1 MAIHDYVIANQNGA
15 NTRSD
20 LNNAFSAI
28 VSNNSSAT
36 EPTTTYAY
44 QWWADTGNDLLKQRN
59 AADSAWI
66 SILTLSTGAV
76 SNAAIADDAVTLAKM
91 AAGTDGELITYDTSG
106 DPTTVPTGSSGEVLT
121 SNGAGTTPTFQTST
135 HTPDDNSVTLAK
147 MAGGTDGNLI
157 TYDASGDPA
166 YVTTGTSGQVLTSGG
181 TGVAPTFQTAAGG
194 GGGITEAETWRITSL
209 FQGNASPLN
218 ANWEVDN
225 DFGGATLGTGMTQSS
240 GVFTFPST
248 GFWSVKFFSYHYDNA
263 DCRSIQTKIE
273 VTTNNSTYNTASL
286 ATTFVQQTSS
296 DSAHTTS
303 NHEKIIDV
311 TNTSNVKVRFS
322 IAACSGVS
330 TNAEAFGV
338 NHTGAIFIR
347 LGDT

>member
-121 SNGAGTTPTFQTST
+121 SNGAGTTPTFQ
-135 HTPDDNSVTLAK
+135 A
-147 MAGGTDGNLI
+147 
-157 TYDASGDPA
+157 
-166 YVTTGTSGQVLTSGG
+166 
-181 TGVAPTFQTAAGG
+181 AAGG
-194 GGGITEAETWRITSL
+194 GKVLQVLSTTKTDTWSSTSYNDSTFGDITGLSTTL
-209 FQGNASPLN
+209 TPASGSKVLI
-218 ANWEVDN
+218 
-225 DFGGATLGTGMTQSS
+225 S
-240 GVFTFPST
+240 GVVYCSQTQTNRQTNIIVVRDSTTLAVGDANSSSPRAMAGVMTVGDYDSTTRAITFNYLDTSVGGDGST
-248 GFWSVKFFSYHYDNA
+248 AITYK
-263 DCRSIQTKIE
+263 IQI
-273 VTTNNSTYNTASL
+273 AG
-286 ATTFVQQTSS
+286 QTSGS
-296 DSAHTTS
+296 TTYVNRAWQIGS
-303 NHEKIIDV
+303 GDAAQAV
-311 TNTSNVKVRFS
+311 LTSTITVME
-322 IAACSGVS
+322 I
-330 TNAEAFGV
+330 
-338 NHTGAIFIR
+338 GA
-347 LGDT
+347 

>member
-121 SNGAGTTPTFQTST
+121 SNGAGTTPTFQT
-135 HTPDDNSVTLAK
+135 
-147 MAGGTDGNLI
+147 
-157 TYDASGDPA
+157 
-166 YVTTGTSGQVLTSGG
+166 
-181 TGVAPTFQTAAGG
+181 AAGG
-194 GGGITEAETWRITSL
+194 GKVLQVVHGGMSLGYINTTSTSWQNAYSTTITVNKGSDVLFEVGGLNARISNASYTCRTKVEATDGTNTAFWYSGTKETTNGSRITNSTKL
-209 FQGNASPLN
+209 TTASGAGTVVVTVTLYYN
-218 ANWEVDN
+218 TEYA
-225 DFGGATLGTGMTQSS
+225 GATAYLYDYSDYYK
-240 GVFTFPST
+240 TF
-248 GFWSVKFFSYHYDNA
+248 Y
-263 DCRSIQTKIE
+263 KIWE
-273 VTTNNSTYNTASL
+273 I
-286 ATTFVQQTSS
+286 
-296 DSAHTTS
+296 SA
-303 NHEKIIDV
+303 
-311 TNTSNVKVRFS
+311 
-322 IAACSGVS
+322 
-330 TNAEAFGV
+330 
-338 NHTGAIFIR
+338 
-347 LGDT
+347 

>member
-1 MAIHDYVIANQNGA
+1 MADRIPVKAIYSG
-15 NTRSD
+15 TYGSSD
-20 LNNAFSAI
+20 
-28 VSNNSSAT
+28 
-36 EPTTTYAY
+36 
-44 QWWADTGNDLLKQRN
+44 
-59 AADSAWI
+59 
-66 SILTLSTGAV
+66 
-76 SNAAIADDAVTLAKM
+76 VTSL
-91 AAGTDGELITYDTSG
+91 GEL
-106 DPTTVPTGSSGEVLT
+106 SSGET
-121 SNGAGTTPTFQTST
+121 INGSYIT
-135 HTPDDNSVTLAK
+135 DNSVTLAK

-181 TGVAPTFQTAAGG
+181 VGVAPTFQTSTHTPDDNSVTLAKMAHGTDGELITYDATGAPANVAVGTSGQVLTSGGAGVAPTFQTAAGG

-273 VTTNNSTYNTASL
+273 VTTNNSTYNMASL

>member
-1 MAIHDYVIANQNGA
+1 MADRIPVKAIYSGTYGSSDVTSLGELSSGETINGSYI
-15 NTRSD
+15 TD
-20 LNNAFSAI
+20 
-28 VSNNSSAT
+28 NS
-36 EPTTTYAY
+36 
-44 QWWADTGNDLLKQRN
+44 
-59 AADSAWI
+59 
-66 SILTLSTGAV
+66 
-76 SNAAIADDAVTLAKM
+76 VTLAKM
-91 AAGTDGELITYDTSG
+91 AHGTDGELITYDA
-106 DPTTVPTGSSGEVLT
+106 TG
-121 SNGAGTTPTFQTST
+121 A
-135 HTPDDNSVTLAK
+135 
-147 MAGGTDGNLI
+147 
-157 TYDASGDPA
+157 PA
-166 YVTTGTSGQVLTSGG
+166 NVAVGTSGQVLTSGG
-181 TGVAPTFQTAAGG
+181 AGVAPTFQTAAGG

-273 VTTNNSTYNTASL
+273 VTTNNSTYNMASL

>member
-1 MAIHDYVIANQNGA
+1 MSTHDYVIANQTGA

-76 SNAAIADDAVTLAKM
+76 SNAPVADDS
-91 AAGTDGELITYDTSG
+91 I
-106 DPTTVPTGSSGEVLT
+106 
-121 SNGAGTTPTFQTST
+121 
-135 HTPDDNSVTLAK
+135 TLAK

-181 TGVAPTFQTAAGG
+181 AGVAPTFQTAAGTTQVSFYAKASG
-194 GGGITEAETWRITSL
+194 GQSISAATYTKMTYASEIIDTHSAYDTTNSRFTPTIAGYYLFVARASVTNVATSDFYLGVFYKNGSQYTRGGNCKPSANWNALTGSTIMYMNGSSDYVEHYVLTPTALTTEGNTDW
-209 FQGNASPLN
+209 FQGVL
-218 ANWEVDN
+218 
-225 DFGGATLGTGMTQSS
+225 
-240 GVFTFPST
+240 
-248 GFWSVKFFSYHYDNA
+248 
-263 DCRSIQTKIE
+263 
-273 VTTNNSTYNTASL
+273 
-286 ATTFVQQTSS
+286 
-296 DSAHTTS
+296 
-303 NHEKIIDV
+303 
-311 TNTSNVKVRFS
+311 
-322 IAACSGVS
+322 VS
-330 TNAEAFGV
+330 
-338 NHTGAIFIR
+338 
-347 LGDT
+347 

>member
-1 MAIHDYVIANQNGA
+1 MAHKID
-15 NTRSD
+15 
-20 LNNAFSAI
+20 SASGSI
-28 VSNNSSAT
+28 TLISEDGSGNVNLTLPRAGLGTAAS
-36 EPTTTYAY
+36 
-44 QWWADTGNDLLKQRN
+44 ADTGTAAGNIPVLDGSGQIASGVLTN
-59 AADSAWI
+59 AAVAD
-66 SILTLSTGAV
+66 
-76 SNAAIADDAVTLAKM
+76 NAI
-91 AAGTDGELITYDTSG
+91 
-106 DPTTVPTGSSGEVLT
+106 
-121 SNGAGTTPTFQTST
+121 
-135 HTPDDNSVTLAK
+135 TLAK